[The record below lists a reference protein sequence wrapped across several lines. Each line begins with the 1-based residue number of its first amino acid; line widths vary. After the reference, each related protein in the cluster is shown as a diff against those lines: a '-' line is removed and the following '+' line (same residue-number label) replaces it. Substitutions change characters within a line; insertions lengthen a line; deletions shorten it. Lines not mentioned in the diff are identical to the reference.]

1 MGGLVWK
8 LHMARAT
15 LIINKSSRN
24 SESELSAGLEL
35 LRSRDVQIV
44 RMIRTADPDEVA
56 EIIRECADSV
66 DRVILGGGDGTMNHA
81 AEAILESGLSLGIL
95 PLGTANDLARTLG
108 IPPSIEGAC
117 EVIADGKIRMIDLG
131 RVNGRLFFNVAH
143 IGLGAEVT
151 HRIGREDKKRWGAL
165 AYVGVLLTVLREN
178 RSFRARIELD
188 GRERDSRVIEIA
200 IGNGRYYAGGLTVS
214 EEAEIED
221 GELHLYLVKPRTLWR
236 MVPALP
242 SFRKGKAEREWIRYL
257 KGKRISVKTN
267 RRLPVSVDG
276 ELVTRTP
283 ALFEVLAGALPVFV
297 PARKEEA
304 P

>member
-1 MGGLVWK
+1 MP
-8 LHMARAT
+8 RAA

-24 SESELSAGLEL
+24 SEIELSAGLEL
-35 LRSRDVQIV
+35 LRSRNVQIF
-44 RMIRTADPDEVA
+44 RMIRTSDPHEVA
-56 EIIRECADSV
+56 KIVRECADSI
-66 DRVILGGGDGTMNHA
+66 DRIILGGGDGTMNHA
-81 AEAILESGLSLGIL
+81 AGPILKSGLSLGII

-108 IPPSIEGAC
+108 IPLSIEGAC
-117 EVIADGKIRMIDLG
+117 EVIADGRIRKIDLG

-151 HRIGREDKKRWGAL
+151 HRIRREDKRRWGAL
-165 AYVGVLLTVLREN
+165 AYVGVLFAILREN

-188 GRERDSRVIEIA
+188 GKMKDFRVIEIA
-200 IGNGRYYAGGLTVS
+200 IGNGRHYAGGLTVS

-221 GELHLYLVKPRTLWR
+221 GELHLYLVKPRSLWR
-236 MVPALP
+236 MALALP

-257 KGKRISVKTN
+257 NGRRILVRTN
-267 RRLPVSVDG
+267 RSLPVSVDG

-297 PARKEEA
+297 PVKSE
-304 P
+304 